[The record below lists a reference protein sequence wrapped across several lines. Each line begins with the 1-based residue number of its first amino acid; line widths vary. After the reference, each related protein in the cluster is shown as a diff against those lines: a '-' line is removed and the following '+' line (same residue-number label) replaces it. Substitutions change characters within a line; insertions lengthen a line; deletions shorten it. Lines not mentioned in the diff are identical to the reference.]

1 MILYEKF
8 KDMSKETSQI
18 LKQIGQTICEIR
30 LKEDEDRYS
39 VSSSQSHRSVKSH
52 KSIKAFEKD

>member
-1 MILYEKF
+1 
-8 KDMSKETSQI
+8 MSKETSQI
-18 LKQIGQTICEIR
+18 LKQIGQTICELR

-39 VSSSQSHRSVKSH
+39 VSSSQSHRSVPKSH

>member
-1 MILYEKF
+1 
-8 KDMSKETSQI
+8 MSKETSQI
-18 LKQIGQTICEIR
+18 LKQIGQTICELR

-39 VSSSQSHRSVKSH
+39 VSSSQSHGSVKSH